1 MKQASTTKTPRAGLM
16 NVLSIQ
22 SSVAYGHVGN
32 SAATLP
38 LQRLGI
44 GVWPVNTAHLSNH
57 LGHPSWRGGAA
68 SAAMV
73 ADIVAGIEELGV
85 LGECDA
91 LLSGFLGAAAL
102 GAVVLD
108 ALKTLR
114 AANPDAIFALDPVIG
129 DDGIEIYAPEGVPE
143 FLRDRLLPRADIIT
157 PNRYEVEFLTAR
169 KIGGVDDALA
179 AMADLRARGPGL
191 VVATSIPDADDA
203 GVMITLAADGMS
215 AWMVRSPRLETAVH
229 GAGDMFTALFLG
241 HRLKGAALAEALS
254 LTVSSVHGVLAAT
267 AAAGAREML
276 LVETQDALADPPEIF
291 PAERIA

>member
-1 MKQASTTKTPRAGLM
+1 M

-32 SAATLP
+32 SAAVLP

-44 GVWPVNTAHLSNH
+44 GVWPVNTTHLSNH
-57 LGHPSWRGGAA
+57 LGHPRWRGGAA
-68 SAAMV
+68 ETGMV

-108 ALKTLR
+108 ALETLR
-114 AANPDAIFALDPVIG
+114 AANPAAIFACDPVIG
-129 DDGIEIYAPEGVPE
+129 DDGIEIYVPDGVPE
-143 FLRDRLLPRADIIT
+143 FLRDVLLPRADIIT
-157 PNRYEVEFLTAR
+157 PNRYEVEFLTGR
-169 KIGGVDDALA
+169 KITGVDDALA

-191 VVATSIPDADDA
+191 VVATSVPDANDA
-203 GVMITLAADGMS
+203 GAMITLAADGGG
-215 AWMVRSPRLETAVH
+215 AWLVRSPRLETTVH
-229 GAGDMFTALFLG
+229 GAGDMFSALFLG
-241 HRLKGAALAEALS
+241 HALRGAAVGEGLS
-254 LTVSSVHGVLAAT
+254 ATVSSVHAVLAAT

-276 LVETQDALADPPEIF
+276 LVETQDALADPPELF
-291 PAERIA
+291 PAERLG

>member
-1 MKQASTTKTPRAGLM
+1 M

-44 GVWPVNTAHLSNH
+44 GVWPVNTTHLSNH
-57 LGHPSWRGGAA
+57 LGHPTWRGGAA
-68 SAAMV
+68 DTAVV

-108 ALKTLR
+108 ALEIVR
-114 AANPDAIFALDPVIG
+114 AANPGAIFALDPVIG
-129 DDGIEIYAPEGVPE
+129 DDGIGIYVPDGVPE

-157 PNRYEVEFLTAR
+157 PNRYEVEFLTGR
-169 KIGGVDDALA
+169 KIKGVDDALA
-179 AMADLRARGPGL
+179 SMAELRSRGPGL

-203 GVMITLAADGMS
+203 GATITLAADGTG
-215 AWMVRSPRLETAVH
+215 AWLVRSPRLNTAVH
-229 GAGDMFTALFLG
+229 GAGDMFSALFLG
-241 HRLKGAALAEALS
+241 HALRGAAPGEALS
-254 LTVSSVHGVLAAT
+254 RTVSSVHAVLAAT
-267 AAAGAREML
+267 ARAGAREML
-276 LVETQDALADPPEIF
+276 LVETQDALVDPPEIF
-291 PAERIA
+291 PAERLG